1 MVMAD
6 VGPATTFLQSGRVKA
21 LAVTST
27 ERLKDHPTVPTL
39 QELGVDM
46 KASLWYGLLAPAG
59 TPAPIIKR
67 LNEEV
72 VRVMALPEVQKSLTS
87 KSVVTLT
94 SKPEE
99 FAKLIAAEIQMWKKV
114 AEDNNIKPN

>member
-46 KASLWYGLLAPAG
+46 KASTQDFYGTLARDGQSNAFRERMFDFEGLNGLLG
-59 TPAPIIKR
+59 TSAILARGKR
-67 LNEEV
+67 YEEGG
-72 VRVMALPEVQKSLTS
+72 R
-87 KSVVTLT
+87 
-94 SKPEE
+94 
-99 FAKLIAAEIQMWKKV
+99 
-114 AEDNNIKPN
+114 